1 MSAAALG
8 IIGGTGFGRL
18 ADLADARGVELET
31 AYGWPSAPIVVGHI
45 DGASVAF
52 LARHG
57 SPHQIAPH
65 RVNYRANIAALQ
77 ALGVA
82 EIIAINAVGGIA
94 DWAGPGA
101 IAVPTQLVDY
111 THGRLSS
118 FSDVD
123 GRVVDHIDFSEPFT
137 EALRQR
143 LLMAAVTA
151 GVAVHDGGV
160 VGVTQGP
167 RLETRAE
174 IVRMRR
180 DGCDLV
186 GMTSMPEAALA
197 REAGLGYAAIAVSA
211 NAAAGCA
218 GAEPIGML
226 EIEHTLAEAMQ
237 RVMRL
242 MRAFLATPA
251 AVAPH

>member
-1 MSAAALG
+1 MSAVAIG
-8 IIGGTGFGRL
+8 VIGGTGFGRL
-18 ADLADARGVELET
+18 ADLAGSSRVELET
-31 AYGWPSAPIVVGHI
+31 AYGWPSAPIVLGHI
-45 DGASVAF
+45 DGVSVAF

-57 SPHQIAPH
+57 DPHQIAPH

-82 EIIAINAVGGIA
+82 EIVAINAVGGIA

-101 IAVPTQLVDY
+101 IVLPTQLVDY

-118 FSDVD
+118 FSDVE

-143 LLMAAVTA
+143 LLMAAATA
-151 GVAVHDGGV
+151 GLAVHDGGV

-197 REAGLGYAAIAVSA
+197 REAGLSYASIAVSA

-218 GAEPIGML
+218 GAEPIGMH
-226 EIEHTLAEAMQ
+226 EIEQTLAVAMQ

-242 MRAFLATPA
+242 MRAFLAQA
-251 AVAPH
+251 G

>member
-1 MSAAALG
+1 MSAAAIG
-8 IIGGTGFGRL
+8 VIGGTGFGRL
-18 ADLADARGVELET
+18 AELADARSVELET
-31 AYGWPSAPIVVGHI
+31 AYGWPSAPIVLGQI
-45 DGASVAF
+45 EGAPVAF

-57 SPHQIAPH
+57 DPHRIAPH
-65 RVNYRANIAALQ
+65 RVNYRANIGALQ
-77 ALGVA
+77 ALGVT
-82 EIIAINAVGGIA
+82 EIVAINAVGGIA

-101 IAVPTQLVDY
+101 IALPTQLVDY

-118 FSDVD
+118 FSDVE

-137 EALRQR
+137 ESLRQR
-143 LLMAAVTA
+143 LRIAAATA
-151 GVAVHDGGV
+151 GLAVHDGGV

-197 REAGLGYAAIAVSA
+197 REAGLDYVSIAVSA

-218 GAEPIGML
+218 GAEPIGMH
-226 EIEHTLAEAMQ
+226 EIEQTLAEAMQ

-242 MRAFLATPA
+242 MRAFLAA
-251 AVAPH
+251 SH

>member
-1 MSAAALG
+1 
-8 IIGGTGFGRL
+8 
-18 ADLADARGVELET
+18 
-31 AYGWPSAPIVVGHI
+31 VVGHI
-45 DGASVAF
+45 DGVSVAF

-57 SPHQIAPH
+57 NPHQIAPH

-77 ALGVA
+77 ALGFA
-82 EIIAINAVGGIA
+82 EIVAINAVGGIA

-101 IAVPTQLVDY
+101 IVLPTQLVDY

-143 LLMAAVTA
+143 LLMAAATA
-151 GVAVHDGGV
+151 GLVVHDGGV

-174 IVRMRR
+174 VERMRR

-197 REAGLGYAAIAVSA
+197 REAGLGYASIAVSA

-218 GAEPIGML
+218 GAEPIGMH
-226 EIEHTLAEAMQ
+226 EIEQTLAEAMQ

-242 MRAFLATPA
+242 VRAFLAQA
-251 AVAPH
+251 N

>member
-1 MSAAALG
+1 MSRAPVG

-18 ADLADARGVELET
+18 AELVEAQSAELET
-31 AYGWPSAPIVVGHI
+31 EYGWPSAPIVLGEI
-45 DGASVAF
+45 DGAGVAF

-57 SPHQIAPH
+57 NPHRIAPH
-65 RVNYRANIAALQ
+65 RVNYRANIAALKS
-77 ALGVA
+77 LGVA
-82 EIIAINAVGGIA
+82 EIVAINAVGGIA
-94 DWAGPGA
+94 AWAGPGA
-101 IAVPTQLVDY
+101 IAIPEQLVDY

-123 GRVVDHIDFSEPFT
+123 GRVVEHIDFSEPFT

-143 LLMAAVTA
+143 LLAAANTA
-151 GVAVHDGGV
+151 GLAVHAGGV

-174 IVRMRR
+174 IERLRR

-197 REAGLGYAAIAVSA
+197 REAGLAYASIAVSA

-218 GAEPIGML
+218 GSEPIGMH
-226 EIEHTLAEAMQ
+226 EIEQTLAEAMQ
-237 RVMRL
+237 RVLRL
-242 MRAFLATPA
+242 VRALLAGSD
-251 AVAPH
+251 

>member
-1 MSAAALG
+1 MSSPIIG
-8 IIGGTGFGRL
+8 IIGGTGFGRIAEL
-18 ADLADARGVELET
+18 VEAQSVELET
-31 AYGWPSAPIVVGHI
+31 EYGWPSAPIVIGQI
-45 DGASVAF
+45 DAVAVAF

-65 RVNYRANIAALQ
+65 RVNYRANIAVLK

-101 IAVPTQLVDY
+101 IALPSQLIDY

-118 FSDVD
+118 FSDV
-123 GRVVDHIDFSEPFT
+123 VDRAVEHIDFSEPFS
-137 EALRQR
+137 EPLRQR
-143 LLMAAVTA
+143 LLAAAATA
-151 GVAVHDGGV
+151 GLAAHDGGV
-160 VGVTQGP
+160 IAVTQGP

-174 IVRMRR
+174 IARLRR

-197 REAGLGYAAIAVSA
+197 REAGLGYASIAVSA
-211 NAAAGCA
+211 NAAAGC
-218 GAEPIGML
+218 GGDETISMH
-226 EIEHTLAEAMQ
+226 EIEQTLAEAMQ
-237 RVMRL
+237 RVL
-242 MRAFLATPA
+242 GLVRAFLTTAS
-251 AVAPH
+251 

>member
-1 MSAAALG
+1 MSTAAIG
-8 IIGGTGFGRL
+8 VIGGTGFGRL
-18 ADLADARGVELET
+18 AELADARRAELET

-45 DGASVAF
+45 DGVAVAF

-57 SPHQIAPH
+57 DPHRIAPH

-94 DWAGPGA
+94 EWAGPGA
-101 IAVPTQLVDY
+101 IALPTQLIDY

-118 FSDVD
+118 FSDVE

-143 LLMAAVTA
+143 LLMAAATA
-151 GVAVHDGGV
+151 GLAVHDGGV

-186 GMTSMPEAALA
+186 GMTSMPEAVLA
-197 REAGLGYAAIAVSA
+197 REAGLGYASIAVSA

-218 GAEPIGML
+218 GAEPIGMH
-226 EIEHTLAEAMQ
+226 EIEQTLAEAMQ

-242 MRAFLATPA
+242 VRAFLAGSA
-251 AVAPH
+251 SA

>member
-1 MSAAALG
+1 MSTAAIG
-8 IIGGTGFGRL
+8 VIGGTGFGRL
-18 ADLADARGVELET
+18 AELADARRAELET

-45 DGASVAF
+45 DGVAVAF

-57 SPHQIAPH
+57 DPHRIVPH

-94 DWAGPGA
+94 EWAGPGA
-101 IAVPTQLVDY
+101 IALPTQLIDY

-118 FSDVD
+118 FSDVE

-143 LLMAAVTA
+143 LLMAAATA
-151 GVAVHDGGV
+151 GLAVHDGGV

-186 GMTSMPEAALA
+186 GMTSMPEAVLA
-197 REAGLGYAAIAVSA
+197 REAGLGYASIAVSA

-218 GAEPIGML
+218 GAEPIGMH
-226 EIEHTLAEAMQ
+226 EIEQTLAEAMQ

-242 MRAFLATPA
+242 VRAFLAGSA
-251 AVAPH
+251 SA

>member
-1 MSAAALG
+1 MNAATIG
-8 IIGGTGFGRL
+8 VIGGTGFGRL
-18 ADLADARGVELET
+18 AELADARSVELET
-31 AYGWPSAPIVVGHI
+31 AYGWPSAPIVLGQI
-45 DGASVAF
+45 EGASVAF

-57 SPHQIAPH
+57 DPHRIAPH
-65 RVNYRANIAALQ
+65 RVNYRANISALQ

-82 EIIAINAVGGIA
+82 EIVAINAVGGIA

-101 IAVPTQLVDY
+101 IALPTQLVDY

-123 GRVVDHIDFSEPFT
+123 GRIVDHIDFSEPFT
-137 EALRQR
+137 ESLRQR
-143 LLMAAVTA
+143 LRIAAATA
-151 GVAVHDGGV
+151 GLAVHDGGV

-197 REAGLGYAAIAVSA
+197 REAGLGYASIAVSA

-218 GAEPIGML
+218 GAEPIGMH
-226 EIEHTLAEAMQ
+226 EIEQTLAEAMQ

-242 MRAFLATPA
+242 MRAFLGQAD
-251 AVAPH
+251 